1 MSTKPV
7 NQNVRHELTFEDLK
21 GMKAQGYI
29 RDSTE
34 DQRDG
39 FGPELQRKGIEN
51 FAKTHGLVLGDAWYT
66 DFITGTST
74 LKRSGFHKALLGA
87 ELNDFDVLLIYHT
100 SRFARNRSDAIRYKA
115 ELKKLGKILIFVS
128 QNIISGRNTDFLNE
142 GMNEVFDEHY
152 SRSLSGWVTAGLFT
166 KHDNQIAN
174 GKPPLGY
181 KSEKYENGKHE
192 VKVPDLKGRD
202 GDAKKGSIET
212 LRYLLKEYSTGRYS
226 YESLAEHMTMC
237 GYRTRLGQPFTKGGV
252 EVVLSNRF
260 YEGKAVF
267 HSGKTDED
275 VREGKQEVPDDIKS
289 LWLEC
294 QKVKHTRSS
303 HPVGR
308 PRAEK
313 RYYPFSKLSVCD
325 ECGRHYGGQPVLRK
339 SGKVVR
345 RLYHSRPFC
354 KVAPHSIRVEKLL
367 AQFNHEVL
375 PYLKIDKEFEKMI
388 FNSLPTG
395 TDNALNDNTRN
406 MLDKAL
412 KNLRKQHLWGD
423 LTDEEYRYEKRE
435 LERQVNTL
443 PQPII
448 TPDIANLERVTQ
460 LLSNFSSF
468 WEQPAVTD
476 EQREALINEVFEET
490 RLRGP
495 NLVAIKPKLE
505 YRQLFACMVVQG
517 VRNSRGEWIRTTD
530 LSVPNAAR

>member
-1 MSTKPV
+1 MSVRLV
-7 NQNVRHELTFEDLK
+7 NLGARHELTFEDLK

-87 ELNDFDVLLIYHT
+87 QLNDFDVLLIYHT

-115 ELKKLGKILIFVS
+115 ELKKLGKVLIFVS
-128 QNIISGRNTDFLNE
+128 QNIISGRNTDFLSE

-152 SRSLSGWVTAGLFT
+152 SRSLSGWVTEGLFT

-202 GDAKKGSIET
+202 GDTKKGSIET
-212 LRYLLKEYSTGRYS
+212 LRYLLTEYSTGLYS
-226 YESLAEHMTMC
+226 YDSLAEHMTMC

-252 EVVLSNRF
+252 EVVLANRF

-267 HSGKTDED
+267 HPGKPDED
-275 VREGKQEVPDDIKS
+275 VREGKQEVPGDIKS

-294 QKVKHTRSS
+294 QKVKHTRSF

-313 RYYPFSKLSVCD
+313 RYYPFSKVSVCD
-325 ECGRHYGGQPVLRK
+325 ECGRHYGGQPVLKK
-339 SGKVVR
+339 SGQVVR

-354 KVAPHSIRVEKLL
+354 KIEPHSIRVETLL
-367 AQFNHEVL
+367 AQFYKDVL
-375 PYLKIDKEFEKMI
+375 PYLKIDKEFRKMI

-395 TDNALNDNTRN
+395 AGSSLNDSPRN
-406 MLDKAL
+406 MIDKAL

-423 LTDEEYRYEKRE
+423 LTDEEYRNEKRE
-435 LERQVNTL
+435 LERQTNSL
-443 PQPII
+443 PQTII
-448 TPDIANLERVTQ
+448 PSDLVNLDRVTQ
-460 LLSNFSSF
+460 LLSDFPSF
-468 WEQPAVTD
+468 WEQSAVTD
-476 EQREALINEVFEET
+476 EQREAMINEVFEET

-495 NLVAIKPKLE
+495 RLVAFTPKSE
-505 YRQLFACMVVQG
+505 YQALFAYIVTEG
-517 VRNSRGEWIRTTD
+517 VRNPRGEWIRTTD